1 MMANREDIED
11 RKLTVRLFA
20 AIVIAI
26 VVAGALLFLF
36 GGPLIAE
43 HLEPGL
49 GLKASAVISF
59 IVTLVVLVV
68 MAVVAGEGLI
78 GELQFMILGFAGFF
92 LVLWLLI
99 AWIF

>member
-1 MMANREDIED
+1 MANRSDVED

-20 AIVIAI
+20 AIVVI
-26 VVAGALLFLF
+26 VALAGAALFLL

-43 HLEPGL
+43 HLSPGV
-49 GLKASAVISF
+49 GLRTAALVAF
-59 IVTLVVLVV
+59 FVTLGVLVV
-68 MAVVAGEGLI
+68 MAIVAGEGLV
-78 GELQFMILGFAGFF
+78 GEIQFMIVGFAGFF

>member
-1 MMANREDIED
+1 MANREDIED